1 MDEPILKS
9 GRDTLL
15 VAIPFVMC
23 LVGSIF
29 RLDGLFFKSGKNSNN
44 SYGRPPRGVT
54 ATGDPIFT
62 DPDGRVV
69 EWRDRSKKTKGATS
83 GQSVAVE

>member
-29 RLDGLFFKSGKNSNN
+29 RLDGLIFKSGKTSNN
-44 SYGRPPRGVT
+44 NYGRPPRGLT
-54 ATGDPIFT
+54 ASGEPIFT

-69 EWRDRSKKTKGATS
+69 EWPDRRGNAKTAAS
-83 GQSVAVE
+83 R

>member
-15 VAIPFVMC
+15 VAIPFVIC
-23 LVGSIF
+23 LVCSVF
-29 RLDGLFFKSGKNSNN
+29 RLDEWFFRSGKGSTK
-44 SYGRPPRGVT
+44 SSRRPPRGLSPK
-54 ATGDPIFT
+54 GEPIFT

-69 EWRDRSKKTKGATS
+69 DSPGHRR
-83 GQSVAVE
+83 